1 MTRGA
6 RLARAASN
14 AHVCVLGPCVVHVA
28 EADEPFEPSLIQRR
42 ILARLAVAQGGV
54 VLADELIDVVW
65 VTDPPR
71 TATAALQNQ
80 IARVRD
86 RLGAASIDT
95 VTAGYRLMLPTDIDL
110 VRSALNEADTALRDG
125 RDVDADDIAAR
136 GLQLWRG
143 RALPELDHWRD
154 GVSIRHW
161 LSETH
166 RALENMRLDAA
177 IASGR
182 LGWAVP
188 EAERLVA
195 LQPDDEHRW
204 GRLVAALARSGRRG
218 DALATLERARRH
230 LAENLGLDLGDD
242 LRALH
247 RSLLSPADGAERATS
262 LPLVGRESL
271 IDGIENSLSQ
281 QGMTIVIGEPGIG
294 RTRVI
299 DALTRRLRRD
309 GTMVAAVRCSAYPG
323 SATAT
328 IADLADG
335 LGRALD
341 PADPPVFAL
350 RTAVRGAAS
359 QHGRVVLLV
368 DDIHLAGPST
378 IDALTAVVTDPGV
391 SVVVSSVADHPVV
404 DALRGNVVAI
414 PPLETHEVHTLV
426 AAALGRP
433 VHEDE
438 PTIAWY
444 AAMTGGNP
452 AMLECLVESA
462 LGSAVA
468 REPITSDAARDMV
481 RRRLSRLSPAGRE
494 AVEVAAVLGS
504 TCTIDLLEELTGGKG
519 IDEAVSAGI
528 LAHSVPSTEDR
539 SGSEGDAASGGDAAD
554 HGGAS
559 ESSLVFRHGAL
570 ERIVLG
576 DLPPGRRSDLHY
588 HAALWLH
595 ARNGSAEAV
604 AAHAVAAEGIAPL
617 ETAEFVVSAAQEAT
631 CRGAHRE
638 AAAWYERAITRA
650 RRAGSSGARTAVAAA
665 IALADALRLAGDAD
679 HGDRLMAAAEDA
691 VELGDGGLI
700 GEATFALLQL
710 GESSDSGDLHD
721 RAIAFTERTRH
732 LVTDRHLG
740 ACIDAAASL
749 AHSLTGAPDRC
760 RQLFL
765 GAVEAADEERTRRA
779 VLPFAYLA
787 LGHPSDSAQ
796 RALLADELL
805 TLGRSAA
812 DPVAVFEGLQQSFSV
827 AIQRAD
833 GTSLRDHLAE
843 MESLVDRVGDIGRRW
858 ALMYQQAALA
868 HIDGRLDDAE
878 AIATDALT
886 LFASVSPG
894 RAVAAYGGQLL
905 GIHIVRGTVADL
917 TDTLRSMVADSPN
930 IPAWNAALSLALATT
945 DPSESAHFARVAL
958 ENTVEDFVW
967 LAGNLIGG
975 RAAASV
981 HDHLDRAVLETY
993 RDRLG
998 PYAGTCCWQG
1008 TCSYGPVDTTLALL
1022 ARALGDTAAV
1032 VHHTEAARRLATSLG
1047 SPAFLAD
1054 IDRVLSD
1061 IG

>member
-1 MTRGA
+1 
-6 RLARAASN
+6 
-14 AHVCVLGPCVVHVA
+14 
-28 EADEPFEPSLIQRR
+28 
-42 ILARLAVAQGGV
+42 
-54 VLADELIDVVW
+54 
-65 VTDPPR
+65 
-71 TATAALQNQ
+71 
-80 IARVRD
+80 
-86 RLGAASIDT
+86 
-95 VTAGYRLMLPTDIDL
+95 
-110 VRSALNEADTALRDG
+110 
-125 RDVDADDIAAR
+125 
-136 GLQLWRG
+136 
-143 RALPELDHWRD
+143 
-154 GVSIRHW
+154 
-161 LSETH
+161 
-166 RALENMRLDAA
+166 
-177 IASGR
+177 
-182 LGWAVP
+182 
-188 EAERLVA
+188 
-195 LQPDDEHRW
+195 
-204 GRLVAALARSGRRG
+204 
-218 DALATLERARRH
+218 
-230 LAENLGLDLGDD
+230 
-242 LRALH
+242 
-247 RSLLSPADGAERATS
+247 
-262 LPLVGRESL
+262 
-271 IDGIENSLSQ
+271 
-281 QGMTIVIGEPGIG
+281 
-294 RTRVI
+294 
-299 DALTRRLRRD
+299 
-309 GTMVAAVRCSAYPG
+309 
-323 SATAT
+323 
-328 IADLADG
+328 
-335 LGRALD
+335 
-341 PADPPVFAL
+341 
-350 RTAVRGAAS
+350 
-359 QHGRVVLLV
+359 
-368 DDIHLAGPST
+368 
-378 IDALTAVVTDPGV
+378 
-391 SVVVSSVADHPVV
+391 
-404 DALRGNVVAI
+404 LRGNVVAI

-426 AAALGRP
+426 TAALGRP
-433 VHEDE
+433 LHEDE

-444 AAMTGGNP
+444 SAMTGGNP
-452 AMLECLVESA
+452 AMLECLVESN
-462 LGSAVA
+462 LGSSVA

-504 TCTIDLLEELTGGKG
+504 TCTVGLLEELTGGHG

-528 LAHSVPSTEDR
+528 LADSAPRTEDR
-539 SGSEGDAASGGDAAD
+539 SGSEPETDGDSAAD
-554 HGGAS
+554 
-559 ESSLVFRHGAL
+559 ETTLVFRHGAL

-595 ARNGSAEAV
+595 AHDGSAEAV
-604 AAHAVAAEGIAPL
+604 ATHAVAAEGIAPL

-638 AAAWYERAITRA
+638 AAAWYERAITMA

-787 LGHPSDSAQ
+787 LGHPRDSAQ

-805 TLGRSAA
+805 TLGRAAA

-858 ALMYQQAALA
+858 ALTYQQAALA
-868 HIDGRLDDAE
+868 HIDGRLDDSE
-878 AIATDALT
+878 AIATEALT
-886 LFASVSPG
+886 VFSSVSPG

-905 GIHIVRGTVADL
+905 GIHLVRGTVADL
-917 TDTLRSMVADSPN
+917 TDTLRSMVADSPH
-930 IPAWNAALSLALATT
+930 IPAWNAALALALATT
-945 DPSESAHFARVAL
+945 DPAESAHFARVAL
-958 ENTVEDFVW
+958 EDTVDDFVW

-975 RAAASV
+975 RAAAAV

-998 PYAGTCCWQG
+998 PYTGTCCWQG

-1022 ARALGDTAAV
+1022 ARALGDDDAARRHV
-1032 VHHTEAARRLATSLG
+1032 EIARRLATTLG

-1054 IDRVLSD
+1054 IDAAAEHPP
-1061 IG
+1061 